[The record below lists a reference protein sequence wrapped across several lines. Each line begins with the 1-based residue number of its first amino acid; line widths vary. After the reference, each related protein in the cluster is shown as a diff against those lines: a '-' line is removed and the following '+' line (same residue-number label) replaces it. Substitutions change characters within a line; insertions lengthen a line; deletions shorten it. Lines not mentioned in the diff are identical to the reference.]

1 MRKLIV
7 PALFTL
13 VLASGAC
20 KEPDPNAFETH
31 IENIQKEG
39 AAAAGYSDLEKL
51 VKAITTSSAD
61 NTARVDEF
69 VTKVIPVFESRWD
82 GDVEY
87 RDQMLAMLYQIG
99 RPEGAVLWD
108 KGLVFD
114 GSDAS
119 RKLVLAS
126 IDGIIKARAGATVS
140 TLIAQLD
147 LLLASPKKDKGP
159 KGGELRIEMV
169 KALGVLGDA
178 KAVPILIK
186 VMEQTKDNQPV
197 SVHREA
203 AKALGMIGD
212 PSAVEALLAVTFR
225 VPDSPSTTDIGNRSK
240 LALVAIGDPAA
251 PGVIKML
258 KGEQTEVNKLAS
270 NNGVD
275 LLIVQQTAVGIL
287 GAMGAKTAVEDLLS
301 FMPRDG
307 CIDPN
312 AAPPKKKK
320 RRKKKKKKAAA
331 EVIDPASASLRAFVG
346 NSLGMIGDARAA
358 EPLCSCVSAT
368 HNAGDMFPITEALGR
383 MPGEAS
389 LTCLVGLVKN
399 GEYDPDTVESSD
411 FIKQIRWE
419 AARFAILLAGPGDI
433 DAVKAAFAS
442 NDGDEKVKGELG
454 KWTAGMELLESCKAD
469 KACYIKTVSDQ
480 NADWF
485 AREKAAYELARLA
498 KGDVDV
504 AVEVSK
510 AFKVRNPDARVTMA
524 LMVPRILDGKK
535 CNACAD
541 AFAGVLQGEKGTMDA
556 TMQLPVLTA
565 RQTIAKV
572 TDRGVAAKPAAA
584 KPTEKPAEKAA
595 EKGEEKPAEE

>member
-51 VKAITTSSAD
+51 VKAITTSTAD
-61 NTARVDEF
+61 NSARIDEF
-69 VTKVIPVFESRWD
+69 VTKVLPVFESRWD
-82 GDVEY
+82 EDVEY

-99 RPEGAVLWD
+99 RPEGATLWN

-126 IDGIIKARAGATVS
+126 IDGIIKAKAGATID

-147 LLLASPKKDKGP
+147 LLLTSPKKDKGP
-159 KGGELRIEMV
+159 KGGKLRIEMV

-186 VMEQTKDNQPV
+186 VMEQTKENQPV

-240 LALVAIGDPAA
+240 LALVAIGEPAE

-258 KGEQTEVNKLAS
+258 KGEQAEVNKLAA

-287 GAMGAKTAVEDLLS
+287 GAMGAKSAVEDLLA

-307 CIDPN
+307 CVDPN

-320 RRKKKKKKAAA
+320 RKKKKKKAAE

-346 NSLGMIGDARAA
+346 NSLGLIGDARAA
-358 EPLCSCVSAT
+358 EPLCQCVSAT

-389 LTCLVGLVKN
+389 LSCLVDLVKT

-419 AARFAILLAGPGDI
+419 AARFAILLAGPDDI
-433 DAVKAAFAS
+433 DAVKAAFSS
-442 NDGDEKVKGELG
+442 NDDDERVKGELG
-454 KWTAGMELLESCKAD
+454 KWTAGMALLESCKAD
-469 KACYIKTVSDQ
+469 KACYLKTVSDQ

-485 AREKAAYELARLA
+485 AREKAAYELVRLA

-504 AVEVSK
+504 AVAVSK

-572 TDRGVAAKPAAA
+572 TDRGAKAKPAAA
-584 KPTEKPAEKAA
+584 KPKEKPAEKAA